1 MRTNEGPVRSV
12 VWAPAAFDDG
22 GDALAGRSVFMT
34 AGHDG
39 NVSIWDA
46 RCDCETRLP
55 GRGPDATPS
64 RGAHTTATACSVSD
78 RLAEAATL
86 TGCQNREGQTMQA
99 WPACRLLDRACC
111 VAERKWELTLP
122 CW

>member
-22 GDALAGRSVFMT
+22 GDSLAGRSVFMT

-46 RCDCETRLP
+46 RRAVSFRRTVLSYP
-55 GRGPDATPS
+55 LKTQIPS
-64 RGAHTTATACSVSD
+64 QQHAQSAMNTCLIA
-78 RLAEAATL
+78 LEAATL
-86 TGCQNREGQTMQA
+86 TRMSGEGPSRHHAGSASPPFQ
-99 WPACRLLDRACC
+99 
-111 VAERKWELTLP
+111 
-122 CW
+122 